1 MEACFGVNN
10 GKFLLN
16 KKLFVKLT
24 ISLYS
29 LPKIHRMFKKLLSIS
44 FLLATVTVASAF
56 NVTFRVDMSQQ
67 TDFTTPEVN
76 GNFNGWCGNCFQM
89 TDADG
94 DNIWEATTDLAAGS
108 YEFKFSADN
117 WGSQESLLAGSTC
130 TVTNSGFTN
139 RALSVVDADIVLPV
153 VCWGSCVDC
162 ASSPN
167 VYTVVF
173 QLDMTGQSGFTT
185 PEVNGSFNGWC
196 GNCTQLEDVDGDN
209 IWSMAVTLQEGTYE
223 YKYSYDNWAGQEA
236 LVPGSSCTM
245 TTDQF
250 TNRVLV
256 LDANMTLD
264 IVCWSSC
271 TACGQ
276 SSGPYN
282 VTFAVDMSQVG
293 FSYEVPEL
301 NGSFNNWCGNCA
313 PLTDVD
319 GDQIY
324 SITIP
329 LNPGSYTYKFSY
341 DTWTGQEELIP
352 GSPCTLTE
360 SGFTNRALEVTD
372 TAVLTNVCWGS
383 CEACIVGV
391 EENAGSALRVFPNP
405 ANDRLNVALNSA
417 ENAVVSI
424 KDMTG
429 RVVLQQASNRSSM
442 LTLDVQSLPTGTYI
456 VEISNENELLRQV
469 VQIVK

>member
-1 MEACFGVNN
+1 
-10 GKFLLN
+10 
-16 KKLFVKLT
+16 
-24 ISLYS
+24 
-29 LPKIHRMFKKLLSIS
+29 
-44 FLLATVTVASAF
+44 
-56 NVTFRVDMSQQ
+56 
-67 TDFTTPEVN
+67 
-76 GNFNGWCGNCFQM
+76 
-89 TDADG
+89 
-94 DNIWEATTDLAAGS
+94 
-108 YEFKFSADN
+108 
-117 WGSQESLLAGSTC
+117 
-130 TVTNSGFTN
+130 
-139 RALSVVDADIVLPV
+139 
-153 VCWGSCVDC
+153 
-162 ASSPN
+162 
-167 VYTVVF
+167 
-173 QLDMTGQSGFTT
+173 
-185 PEVNGSFNGWC
+185 
-196 GNCTQLEDVDGDN
+196 LE
-209 IWSMAVTLQEGTYE
+209 
-223 YKYSYDNWAGQEA
+223 
-236 LVPGSSCTM
+236 
-245 TTDQF
+245 
-250 TNRVLV
+250 

-264 IVCWSSC
+264 TVCWSSC
-271 TACGQ
+271 AACGQ

-391 EENAGSALRVFPNP
+391 EENAVSALRVFPNP
-405 ANDRLNVALNSA
+405 ANDRLNVALSSA
-417 ENAVVSI
+417 ANAVVSI

-456 VEISNENELLRQV
+456 AEISSENEIRRQV